1 MSILGGTYDA
11 LRSLPREYLGS
22 PVFATIIPL
31 FSFQSSY
38 FDKEQFPVL
47 CEGILKYYY
56 IPVIKDR
63 AKDFLPSEWYNL
75 TNQNQVF
82 YLPCFRGPWLEP
94 YIMLRSSSMLQ
105 LFDETF
111 VNYGFN
117 KVQWIETLRY
127 SGYEFY
133 IVNDAFLVDMP
144 HKSS

>member
-63 AKDFLPSEWYNL
+63 AKDLLPKDKNELIKEIEKRHFFRCGEVAQNHVICLVLFLFSEL
-75 TNQNQVF
+75 SS
-82 YLPCFRGPWLEP
+82 FR
-94 YIMLRSSSMLQ
+94 
-105 LFDETF
+105 
-111 VNYGFN
+111 
-117 KVQWIETLRY
+117 
-127 SGYEFY
+127 
-133 IVNDAFLVDMP
+133 LV
-144 HKSS
+144 